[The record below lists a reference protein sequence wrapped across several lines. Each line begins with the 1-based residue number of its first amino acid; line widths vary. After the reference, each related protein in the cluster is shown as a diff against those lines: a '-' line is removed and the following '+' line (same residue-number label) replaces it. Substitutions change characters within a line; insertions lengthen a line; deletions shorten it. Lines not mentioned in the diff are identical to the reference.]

1 MSFFRRWVRPAGVI
15 GFLALT
21 ALIAAFWLLAID
33 WLTKAAIEHGGTAV
47 LGAKVELD
55 RADVTLSPLG
65 LRLTRLQLTNPEKP
79 MENIVEVASASGLLD
94 LEKLLIGHVIVEEL
108 KGTGLQFNSARK
120 TSGAVEQPVHT
131 NDDNAGSASQPP
143 DFSAELAAFQDKL
156 PSVEEILAN
165 EKLMTVERGTALKS
179 RVEKDKMEL
188 EQALAAVPDE
198 QKLKQYA
205 DQIAKLTQGDIKSI
219 EDLQARKAEL
229 DRIKAD
235 IKRDKEALLAVRD
248 KLKSSKDG
256 LSTDFAALKAAPQA
270 DLAQLKS
277 RYSLGGEGT
286 GGLARLLFGDTV
298 AHWLRLLQSWY
309 QRLSPWLPQAGNEQ
323 TEVTQAEPKRGTGRL
338 IHFPTLHPLPDF
350 LIKIASIDGQLA
362 QGNVH
367 FAARDITH
375 QPQIL
380 GRPIQIDAA
389 GMELVNVKRIA
400 VTGTLDHTDP
410 EKPNDTLNWTVQQWR
425 LTDVALSRSA
435 ALPVSLARAV
445 TDVTVTTTL
454 LADEIEAEGVAT
466 FREASLSST
475 ASDGLAGQLAQAL
488 SGIRDFDLGASV
500 SGSFTVPNISL
511 RSNLDTKLKNIVSGK
526 VKEKQA
532 ELEQK
537 LAARLNAQIDSIAG
551 PYNERIKMLTQ
562 SEGSLDQR
570 LAKLEEMAKT
580 ELKSVTDAKR
590 DEAKDALK
598 EKLKGIKF

>member
-1 MSFFRRWVRPAGVI
+1 MNFVRRWVRPAGLI
-15 GFLALT
+15 GFFVVVAL
-21 ALIAAFWLLAID
+21 LAAFWILAVD
-33 WLTKAAIEHGGTAV
+33 WLTKAAIERGGTAI

-55 RADVTLSPLG
+55 RAKVTWSPLG
-65 LRLTRLQLTNPEKP
+65 LYLTRLQLTNPEKP
-79 MENIVEVASASGLLD
+79 MENIVEVAAASGLLD
-94 LEKLLIGHVIVEEL
+94 LEKLIIGHVIIEEL
-108 KGTGLQFNSARK
+108 KGTGLQFNTARK
-120 TSGAVEQPVHT
+120 TSGAIERPAQF
-131 NDDNAGSASQPP
+131 DDAVSTSASPAS

-156 PSVEEILAN
+156 PSVEEVLGN
-165 EKLMTVERGTALKS
+165 EKLVTVERATALKT
-179 RVEKDKMEL
+179 RVEKDQAEL

-205 DQIAKLTQGDIKSI
+205 DQIAKLTQGEIKSL

-235 IKRDKEALLAVRD
+235 IKRDKEALLALRD
-248 KLKSSKDG
+248 KLKSAKEG
-256 LSTDFAALKAAPQA
+256 LSADFAALKDAPQA

-286 GGLARLLFGDTV
+286 SGLARLLFGDTV
-298 AHWLRLLQSWY
+298 TYWLRLLQSWY
-309 QRLSPWLPQAGNEQ
+309 QRLSPWLPEASNEQ
-323 TEVTQAEPKRGTGRL
+323 VSAAEVEPERGSGRL
-338 IHFPTLHPLPDF
+338 IHFPTVHPLPDF
-350 LIKIASIDGQLA
+350 LIKLASIDGKFE

-375 QPQIL
+375 QPHIL

-389 GMELVNVKRIA
+389 GMDLANIKRIA
-400 VTGTLDHTDP
+400 VTGTLDHTHP

-425 LTDVALSRSA
+425 LADVALSQSA
-435 ALPVSLARAV
+435 TLPLSLARAV

-454 LADEIEAEGVAT
+454 LAGELEAEGGAT
-466 FREASLSST
+466 FREATLSST
-475 ASDGLAGQLAQAL
+475 ASDGLAGHLAKAL
-488 SGIRDFDLGASV
+488 SGIHDFDLGASL
-500 SGSFTVPNISL
+500 SGPFTAPNISL

-537 LAARLNAQIDSIAG
+537 LAARLNAQVDGIAG
-551 PYNERIKMLTQ
+551 PYNERIKILTQ
-562 SEGSLDQR
+562 NEGSLDQR

-590 DEAKDALK
+590 DEVKGTLK

>member
-1 MSFFRRWVRPAGVI
+1 MSFFRRWVRPAGAI

-33 WLTKAAIEHGGTAV
+33 WLAKAAIERGGTAV

-79 MENIVEVASASGLLD
+79 MENIVEIASASGLLD

-120 TSGAVEQPVHT
+120 SSGAIEQPVHA
-131 NDDNAGSASQPP
+131 DDNNAGSASQTS

-165 EKLMTVERGTALKS
+165 EKLMTVERATALKS

-235 IKRDKEALLAVRD
+235 IKRDKEALLALRD
-248 KLKSSKDG
+248 KLKSAKDG

-286 GGLARLLFGDTV
+286 SGLARLLFGDTV
-298 AHWLRLLQSWY
+298 AHWLQLLQSWY
-309 QRLSPWLPQAGNEQ
+309 QRLSPWLPQPGNEQ
-323 TEVTQAEPKRGTGRL
+323 TEVTQAEPERGTGRL

-350 LIKIASIDGQLA
+350 LIKLASIDGQLA

-435 ALPVSLARAV
+435 TLPLSLARSV

-454 LADEIEAEGVAT
+454 LADELEAEGVAT
-466 FREASLSST
+466 FREALLSST

-500 SGSFTVPNISL
+500 SGPFTAPNISL

-537 LAARLNAQIDSIAG
+537 LTARLNAQIDEIAG

>member
-1 MSFFRRWVRPAGVI
+1 MSVIRRWVRPAGLI
-15 GFLALT
+15 GFLVLSAL
-21 ALIAAFWLLAID
+21 LAAFWLLAVD
-33 WLTKAAIEHGGTAV
+33 WLTKAAIERGGTAI
-47 LGAKVELD
+47 LGAKVELE
-55 RADVTLSPLG
+55 RAKVTLSPLG
-65 LRLTRLQLTNPEKP
+65 VYLTRLQLTNPEKP
-79 MENIVEVASASGLLD
+79 MENIVEIASAGGLLH
-94 LEKLLIGHVIVEEL
+94 LEKLLLGHVIIEEL
-108 KGTGLQFNSARK
+108 KGTGLRFNSARK
-120 TSGAVEQPVHT
+120 TSGAVERPVQT
-131 NDDNAGSASQPP
+131 DEDIASSASQAP

-165 EKLMTVERGTALKS
+165 EKLTTVERAAALKT
-179 RVEKDKMEL
+179 RVEKDQAEL
-188 EQALAAVPDE
+188 AQALAAVPDE

-205 DQIAKLTQGDIKSI
+205 DQIAKLTQGEIKSL

-235 IKRDKEALLAVRD
+235 IKRDKEALLALRD
-248 KLKSSKDG
+248 KLKSAKEG
-256 LSTDFAALKAAPQA
+256 LSADFAALKTAPQA

-286 GGLARLLFGDTV
+286 SGLARLLFGDTV
-298 AHWLRLLQSWY
+298 TYWLQILQSWY
-309 QRLSPWLPQAGNEQ
+309 QRLSPLLPQAGDAQ
-323 TEVTQAEPKRGTGRL
+323 TGATQVEPKRGTGRL

-350 LIKIASIDGQLA
+350 LIKLTIIDGQFE
-362 QGNVH
+362 QGKVH

-389 GMELVNVKRIA
+389 GMDLVNIKRIA
-400 VTGTLDHTDP
+400 VTGTLDHTDA

-435 ALPVSLARAV
+435 TLPLSLARAV

-454 LADEIEAEGVAT
+454 LGGELEAEGVAT

-488 SGIRDFDLGASV
+488 SGIRDFDLGASLA
-500 SGSFTVPNISL
+500 GPFTSPNISL

-526 VKEKQA
+526 IKEKQV

-537 LAARLNAQIDSIAG
+537 LTARLNAQVDSIAG
-551 PYNERIKMLTQ
+551 PYSERIKDLTQ
-562 SEGSLDQR
+562 NEGTLDQR

-590 DEAKDALK
+590 DEAKGALK